1 VKRNIQTGENL
12 NIIFTTLTDR
22 SEKLNYNYGIYTSDN
37 TELKKSIEEVQ
48 TVSGLN
54 TNESSLPVS
63 DLPPGDYTIKWNASG
78 NTEGS
83 IPLTIL
89 PVINYEYEKSALGKL
104 KNKTNEGGYN
114 TLMFMLQD
122 ALNNYKSVKPYETA
136 THIRI
141 SFQTYKSY
149 VTELETGTDS
159 LKLKRGTFRRAFLS
173 GIDNT
178 LQPYS
183 VKVPEN
189 YNSRNKYPLFV
200 MLHGS
205 GSDDTEM
212 LTGTPLTE
220 NNFIEIAPYGR
231 GTSNCFTVD
240 SSQADIKEAIE
251 DAIKNYSIDA
261 SRIIIAGFSM
271 GGYGAYRTYFEHPEM
286 FRAVAV
292 FSGHPNLPS
301 KWFAE
306 GFPDF
311 LNDEYLKP
319 FKGIPVFVY
328 HSKNDLNCPYE
339 LTQNLVSKLT
349 KAGAKVQF
357 VVSEESG
364 HGIINNENIPV
375 YYQWLKSVTGK

>member
-1 VKRNIQTGENL
+1 MG
-12 NIIFTTLTDR
+12 
-22 SEKLNYNYGIYTSDN
+22 
-37 TELKKSIEEVQ
+37 
-48 TVSGLN
+48 GLN
-54 TNESSLPVS
+54 TKEFNLPVS
-63 DLPPGDYTIKWNASG
+63 DLPSGDYIIKWNVSDR
-78 NTEGS
+78 TEGN

-89 PVINYEYEKSALGKL
+89 PVIKYEYEKSALGKL

-122 ALNNYKSVKPYETA
+122 VMNNYKSVKPYETA
-136 THIRI
+136 SFIRK
-141 SFQTYKSY
+141 SFQTYKSC
-149 VTELETGTDS
+149 VTGLESGTDS
-159 LKLKRGTFRRAFLS
+159 LKLKRGTFRRAFIS
-173 GIDNT
+173 GIDKT

-189 YNSRNKYPLFV
+189 YNSSNKYPLFV

-212 LTGTPLTE
+212 LTGTALTE
-220 NNFIEIAPYGR
+220 NNFIEIAPNGR

-240 SSQADIKEAIE
+240 SAQADNKEAIE
-251 DAIKNYSIDA
+251 DAIKNYSIDT

-271 GGYGAYRTYFEHPEM
+271 GGYGAYRTYFEHPGM

-319 FKGIPVFVY
+319 FKGIPVFIY

-339 LTQNLVSKLT
+339 LTQQLVSKLA
-349 KAGAKVQF
+349 KAGAKVKF
-357 VVSEESG
+357 VVSDESG

-375 YYQWLKSVTGK
+375 YYQWLKSVY